1 MRMRP
6 AWSTY
11 SVPGQSGIVLRD
23 KDKNKQMRITFITAF
38 FFFFAIVSSQTQRC
52 LQWNLLFISVIE
64 IFD

>member
-38 FFFFAIVSSQTQRC
+38 FFFCYCVISDTEVPAMESSLHFGYR
-52 LQWNLLFISVIE
+52 NI
-64 IFD
+64 